1 MASERK
7 ISTQKPDSFVSGEE
21 REAYNLLEKLNIDF
35 ERVERIPEDN
45 ETGQVYEI
53 LGLCRLK
60 NLFLCNAQKTSFYLL
75 VMPADVPFKS
85 AVLSK
90 QLGTSRFSFA
100 PDEIL
105 MEMLGLK
112 HGYVSVLGLARDTG
126 KKINLV
132 FDERVLENEY
142 FGCLPC
148 AETSS
153 LKIKTCD
160 IIEKL
165 LAYTGHHYC
174 TVRM

>member
-75 VMPADVPFKS
+75 VMPADVP
-85 AVLSK
+85 
-90 QLGTSRFSFA
+90 
-100 PDEIL
+100 DEIS
-105 MEMLGLK
+105 MEMLGLR
-112 HGYVSVLGLARDTG
+112 HCYVSVLGLARDTG

-132 FDERVLENEY
+132 FDESVLENEY

-153 LKIKTCD
+153 LKIKTSD
-160 IIEKL
+160 IIERL